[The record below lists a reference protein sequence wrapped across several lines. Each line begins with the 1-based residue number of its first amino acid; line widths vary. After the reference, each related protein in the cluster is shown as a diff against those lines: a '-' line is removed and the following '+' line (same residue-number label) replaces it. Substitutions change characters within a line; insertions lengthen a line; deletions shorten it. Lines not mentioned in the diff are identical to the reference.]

1 MATTSSAGK
10 HSIGVPS
17 PSLMTNLRRE
27 LTRHAPFSQM
37 SSADVDGFLGAVEQ
51 LYFAPDEVLLGPGSP
66 GPPGL
71 MFIRRGEVTARP
83 VHSNDETDNFHLET
97 GDLFPSAEDLK
108 SGETENVY
116 RAVGD
121 VYIFLLPLAAVQALR
136 AGSKV
141 FANFLDKGSQTFAEL
156 SRHNTRTHFASQIIA
171 EQPLETRLGELI
183 RQPVLTC
190 RPSASLREVLTLMHE
205 RRVGSTL
212 VCSDAGQALGIFS
225 RADILPKVVLGG
237 PSLEEP
243 IEHYMVQPVHT
254 LTHEHTAADAAVLMG
269 SKGIRH
275 VPVTRD
281 DVPVGMVSERDL
293 FALQKLNIRHLGDVL
308 RRATDTAA
316 LYAGAADIRRLARN
330 LLAQG
335 LSARPLTAM
344 ISGLNDALTER
355 LLTLKAQEHRIDLA
369 RLCWL
374 ALGSEGRSEQTISTD
389 QDNALILPD
398 EVTPEQRA
406 QILNFATEVNE
417 VLDDC
422 GYPLCKGG
430 VMASNPACCLSL
442 SQWRARFAQWIEH
455 GAPQDL
461 LNASI
466 YFDFRPLAGDA
477 RLARTLRE
485 EVSRLA
491 QGTPRFLKQ
500 LALNALGRRA
510 PLNWHGGIAT
520 DSDGCVDLKLQGT
533 GIYVDVARLYAL
545 ASGVADSNT
554 RQRLEHIGP
563 KLGLAATE
571 FQSWISGFEFLQM
584 LRLQKQLRSDLPL
597 EQANRVRVEDLN
609 DIDRRVLKEA
619 LREARS
625 MLSRMQLDYDR

>member
-1 MATTSSAGK
+1 MATNPK
-10 HSIGVPS
+10 PVNGVPAQ
-17 PSLMTNLRRE
+17 SLMANLRQE
-27 LTRHAPFSQM
+27 LSRYTPFSQM
-37 SSADVDGFLGAVEQ
+37 SRADVDDFLGAVEQ
-51 LYFAPDEVLLGPGSP
+51 LYFAPDEVLLGPGLP
-66 GPPGL
+66 GLPGL

-83 VHSNDETDNFHLET
+83 IRSADEADNFHLEA
-97 GDLFPSAEDLK
+97 GDLFPLGRDLNA
-108 SGETENVY
+108 GEIEYVY

-121 VYIFLLPLAAVQALR
+121 VYIFVLPVGDLQALR
-136 AGSKV
+136 ARSQG
-141 FANFLDKGSQTFAEL
+141 FADFLEKGSQTFAEL
-156 SRHNTRTHFASQIIA
+156 SRHNTQAVFASQTMA

-183 RQPVLTC
+183 RLPVLTC
-190 RPSASLREVLTLMHE
+190 QRSASLREVLTSMHE
-205 RRVGSTL
+205 HKVGSML
-212 VCSDAGQALGIFS
+212 VCSDAGQAVGIFS
-225 RADILPKVVLGG
+225 QADILPKVVLGG
-237 PSLEEP
+237 ASLDEP

-254 LTHEHTAADAAVLMG
+254 LTLEHTAGDAALLMG
-269 SKGIRH
+269 RQGIRH

-293 FALQKLNIRHLGDVL
+293 FALQKLNIRRLGDVL
-308 RRATDTAA
+308 RSATDLAT
-316 LYAGAADIRRLARN
+316 LREGAADIRRLARN

-344 ISGLNDALTER
+344 ISGLNDALTKR
-355 LLTLKAQEHRIDLA
+355 LLTLKAKAHQIDLA

-398 EVTPEQRA
+398 DVTPEQVA
-406 QILNFATEVNE
+406 QILNFAAEVNQ

-430 VMASNPACCLSL
+430 VMAGNPACCLTL

-477 RLARTLRE
+477 ELAHTLRE
-485 EVSRLA
+485 AVSRLA
-491 QGTPRFLKQ
+491 QDTPRFLKQ

-520 DSDGCVDLKLQGT
+520 DDGGCVDLKLQGT

-545 ASGVADSNT
+545 AHGVAETNT
-554 RQRLEHIGP
+554 RARLEHIGP

-584 LRLQKQLRSDLPL
+584 LRLQKQIQRDLPL
-597 EQANRVRVEDLN
+597 EQANKVKVEDLN